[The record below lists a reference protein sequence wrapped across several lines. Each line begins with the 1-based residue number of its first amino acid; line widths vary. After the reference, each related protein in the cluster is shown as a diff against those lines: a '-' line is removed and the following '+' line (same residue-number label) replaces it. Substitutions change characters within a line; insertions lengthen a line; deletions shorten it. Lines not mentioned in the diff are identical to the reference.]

1 MNYLVLTDSYTPK
14 INSGA
19 IIVGDLVEE
28 LIRLGNSV
36 VVVTFQDDLT
46 KEFEKEV
53 ESKLTVVRIR
63 INNRNK
69 SRFHRALAEMSYSKK
84 IISVL
89 RKTMI
94 EDFDRIICY
103 SPSIFFG
110 KAINWL
116 KRKKYRK
123 TYLIIRDIFP
133 KWALDAGLLRKG
145 VVYYFFKF
153 IEKQLYNSVDFLGIE
168 SKSDLKYF
176 SRYIDTKR
184 QTLEVLNN
192 WSSPLDVSKIHN
204 NSDYIDSKYTNIV
217 YGGNVS
223 EAQDL
228 LGLIKDIDVENFI

>member
-84 IISVL
+84 II
-89 RKTMI
+89 RA
-94 EDFDRIICY
+94 R
-103 SPSIFFG
+103 
-110 KAINWL
+110 
-116 KRKKYRK
+116 
-123 TYLIIRDIFP
+123 
-133 KWALDAGLLRKG
+133 
-145 VVYYFFKF
+145 
-153 IEKQLYNSVDFLGIE
+153 
-168 SKSDLKYF
+168 
-176 SRYIDTKR
+176 
-184 QTLEVLNN
+184 
-192 WSSPLDVSKIHN
+192 
-204 NSDYIDSKYTNIV
+204 
-217 YGGNVS
+217 
-223 EAQDL
+223 
-228 LGLIKDIDVENFI
+228 